1 MAKVEAV
8 IGKEE
13 GQHRLLVK
21 IGQKAFVVG
30 NPQSVPNSVS
40 RSHCS
45 LSVEYSDDP
54 SRKVTK
60 IKIQNLKPQN
70 ITYVDGQEVESKGIH
85 ESSHVQL
92 GFDRYSMDLQQ
103 VVNGMRKF
111 LPAAPPPAPEEFSL
125 LKLKAVWEEYDSAKM
140 ELQLA
145 EQKKNNFR
153 GLGGILSG
161 AGILFMF
168 VPSLGV
174 IRYIATG
181 LSVLIG
187 IVFFIRGM
195 NTSSSLTVKLHD
207 LDEEFRKRYVCPNP
221 ECRHFLGQIP
231 YDVLRQNK
239 GCGYCKCKYK
249 E

>member
-30 NPQSVPNSVS
+30 NPQSVPNTVS
-40 RSHCS
+40 RLHCS
-45 LSVEYSDDP
+45 LSVEYSDDQV
-54 SRKVTK
+54 RKVTR
-60 IKIQNLKPQN
+60 IKIQNLKPEN
-70 ITYVDGQEVESKGIH
+70 ITYVDGQEVESKAIR
-85 ESSHVQL
+85 ENSHVQL
-92 GFDRYSMDLQQ
+92 GFDRYTMDLKQ
-103 VVNGMRKF
+103 VVDGMRKF
-111 LPAAPPPAPEEFSL
+111 LPAITPPPAETFSL
-125 LKLKAVWEEYDSAKM
+125 LKLKAVWEEYDSAKV

-145 EQKKNNFR
+145 EQKKNNLR
-153 GLGGILSG
+153 SLGGILSG

-168 VPSLGV
+168 IPSLGV

-181 LSVLIG
+181 LSVIIG

-195 NTSSSLTVKLHD
+195 NTKSSFTVKMHD
-207 LDEEFRKRYVCPNP
+207 LDEKFRKRYVCPNP

>member
-1 MAKVEAV
+1 MWLK
-8 IGKEE
+8 
-13 GQHRLLVK
+13 QLV
-21 IGQKAFVVG
+21 
-30 NPQSVPNSVS
+30 
-40 RSHCS
+40 
-45 LSVEYSDDP
+45 D
-54 SRKVTK
+54 
-60 IKIQNLKPQN
+60 
-70 ITYVDGQEVESKGIH
+70 
-85 ESSHVQL
+85 
-92 GFDRYSMDLQQ
+92 
-103 VVNGMRKF
+103 GMRKF
-111 LPAAPPPAPEEFSL
+111 VRAAPPPPPETFSL

-168 VPSLGV
+168 IPSLGI

-195 NTSSSLTVKLHD
+195 NTDSSLTVKLHD

-239 GCGYCKCKYK
+239 GCSYCKCRYK

>member
-30 NPQSVPNSVS
+30 SPQSVPNTVS
-40 RSHCS
+40 RLHCS
-45 LSVEYSDDP
+45 LSVEYTDDQN
-54 SRKVTK
+54 RKVTK

-70 ITYVDGQEVESKGIH
+70 ITYVDGQEVESKAIK
-85 ESSHVQL
+85 ENSHVQL
-92 GFDRYSMDLQQ
+92 GLDRYNMDLKQ
-103 VVNGMRKF
+103 VVDGMRKL
-111 LPAAPPPAPEEFSL
+111 LPAAPPPPPETFSL
-125 LKLKAVWEEYDSAKM
+125 LKLKAVWEEYDCAKM

-168 VPSLGV
+168 IPSLGI

-187 IVFFIRGM
+187 IFFFIRGM
-195 NTSSSLTVKLHD
+195 NTNSSLTVKLHD

-221 ECRHFLGQIP
+221 RCRHFLGQIP
-231 YDVLRQNK
+231 YDVLRQTK
-239 GCGYCKCKYK
+239 GCSYCKCRYK
-249 E
+249 

>member
-30 NPQSVPNSVS
+30 SPQSVPNTVS

-45 LSVEYSDDP
+45 LSVEYTDDQA
-54 SRKVTK
+54 RKVTK

-70 ITYVDGQEVESKGIH
+70 ITYVDGQEVESKSIK
-85 ESSHVQL
+85 EISHVQL
-92 GFDRYSMDLQQ
+92 GFNRYNMDLKQ
-103 VVNGMRKF
+103 VVDGMRKF
-111 LPAAPPPAPEEFSL
+111 LPAAPPPPPETFSL

-168 VPSLGV
+168 IPSLGV
-174 IRYIATG
+174 IRYLATG
-181 LSVLIG
+181 LAVLIG

-195 NTSSSLTVKLHD
+195 NTNSSLTVKLHD

-239 GCGYCKCKYK
+239 GCSYCKCKYK

>member
-1 MAKVEAV
+1 MAKIEAI

-21 IGQKAFVVG
+21 NGSKAFVLGV
-30 NPQSVPNSVS
+30 PQSVPNTVS

-45 LSVEYSDDP
+45 LSVEYSDDQE
-54 SRKVTK
+54 RKVIK
-60 IKIQNLKPQN
+60 IKLQNLKPQN
-70 ITYVDGQEVESKGIH
+70 ITYVNGQEVESKIIK
-85 ESSHVQL
+85 ENSHVQL
-92 GFDRYSMDLQQ
+92 GFDKFDMDLKQ
-103 VVNGMRKF
+103 VIDGMRKF
-111 LPAAPPPAPEEFSL
+111 LLVAPPPFEETFSL
-125 LKLKAVWEEYDSAKM
+125 LKLKKVWEQYDSAKM
-140 ELQLA
+140 KLQLS
-145 EQKKNNFR
+145 EQKKNNLR

-168 VPSLGV
+168 IPSLGI

-195 NTSSSLTVKLHD
+195 NTNSSLTVKLHD
-207 LDEEFRKRYVCPNP
+207 LDEDFRKKYVCPNP
-221 ECRHFLGQIP
+221 SCRHFLGQIP

>member
-30 NPQSVPNSVS
+30 SPQSVPNTVS
-40 RSHCS
+40 RLHCS
-45 LSVEYSDDP
+45 LSVEYTDDQN
-54 SRKVTK
+54 RKVTK

-70 ITYVDGQEVESKGIH
+70 ITYVDGQEVESKAIK
-85 ESSHVQL
+85 ENSHVQL
-92 GFDRYSMDLQQ
+92 GFDRYNMDLKQ
-103 VVNGMRKF
+103 VVDGMRKL
-111 LPAAPPPAPEEFSL
+111 LPAAPPPPPETFSL
-125 LKLKAVWEEYDSAKM
+125 LKLKAVWEEYDCAKM

-168 VPSLGV
+168 IPSLGI

-187 IVFFIRGM
+187 IFFFIRGM
-195 NTSSSLTVKLHD
+195 NTNSSLTVKLHD
-207 LDEEFRKRYVCPNP
+207 LDEEFKKIYVCPNP
-221 ECRHFLGQIP
+221 RCRHFLGQIP
-231 YDVLRQNK
+231 YDILRQSK
-239 GCGYCKCKYK
+239 GCSYCKCRYK

>member
-1 MAKVEAV
+1 MTTYNPVSPEFLAEVEAV

-30 NPQSVPNSVS
+30 SPQSVPNTVS

-45 LSVEYSDDP
+45 LSVEYTDDQA
-54 SRKVTK
+54 RKVTK

-70 ITYVDGQEVESKGIH
+70 ITYVDGQEVESKSIK
-85 ESSHVQL
+85 EISHVQL
-92 GFDRYSMDLQQ
+92 GFNRYNMDLKQ
-103 VVNGMRKF
+103 VVDGMRKF
-111 LPAAPPPAPEEFSL
+111 LPAAPPPPPETFSL

-168 VPSLGV
+168 IPSLGV

-187 IVFFIRGM
+187 IVFFI
-195 NTSSSLTVKLHD
+195 
-207 LDEEFRKRYVCPNP
+207 
-221 ECRHFLGQIP
+221 
-231 YDVLRQNK
+231 
-239 GCGYCKCKYK
+239 
-249 E
+249 